1 MRFHSYPHLEGTHA
15 PYSPSQSAWLRYD
28 EEKLVRV
35 HLKKKAAMRGTML
48 HEWAKTTIELGIKQP
63 DDGKTLSMYVNDAIG
78 FKMKPEI
85 MLYYS
90 PRFYGTADTICF
102 RKINGRYELRI
113 HYLKTGEHP
122 VTIEQLR
129 VYAALFFL
137 EYGKEF
143 KITPGDVDMELRIYQ
158 NNQILYDNPTAEDI
172 VPIIDI
178 ITSHNKITE
187 KLDNEED

>member
-28 EEKLVRV
+28 EDKLVRV
-35 HLKKKAAMRGTML
+35 HLKKKAAMRGTLL
-48 HEWAKTTIELGIKQP
+48 HEWAKNTIDLGIKQP
-63 DDGKTLSMYVNDAIG
+63 DDGKTLSTYVNDAIG
-78 FKMKPEI
+78 FKMKTEV
-85 MLYYS
+85 LLFFS

-102 RKINGRYELRI
+102 RKINGRYMLRI
-113 HYLKTGEHP
+113 HDLKTGEHP

-129 VYAALFFL
+129 VYAAIFFL
-137 EYGKEF
+137 EYGKEL

-172 VPIIDI
+172 VPIMDI